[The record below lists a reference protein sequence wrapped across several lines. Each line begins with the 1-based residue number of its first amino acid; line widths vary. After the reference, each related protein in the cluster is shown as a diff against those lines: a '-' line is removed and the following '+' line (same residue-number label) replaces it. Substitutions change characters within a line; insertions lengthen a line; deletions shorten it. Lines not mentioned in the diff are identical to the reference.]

1 MQGSP
6 SELRVE
12 VTGMRLYLIFPVGSS
27 ISFLVLG
34 ADNLPLIRKLVRTKR
49 QFFVTVIFQ
58 GVAKKLASA
67 KFDGQI
73 VKWNKEFDALCAL
86 LF

>member
-1 MQGSP
+1 MEGSL

-12 VTGMRLYLIFPVGSS
+12 VTGMPLYLVFPVGSS

-34 ADNLPLIRKLVRTKR
+34 AENLPLVRKLVRTRR
-49 QFFVTVIFQ
+49 QFFVTVTFQ
-58 GVAKKLASA
+58 GIAKKLASA

-73 VKWNKEFDALCAL
+73 VRWNKEFDALCVP